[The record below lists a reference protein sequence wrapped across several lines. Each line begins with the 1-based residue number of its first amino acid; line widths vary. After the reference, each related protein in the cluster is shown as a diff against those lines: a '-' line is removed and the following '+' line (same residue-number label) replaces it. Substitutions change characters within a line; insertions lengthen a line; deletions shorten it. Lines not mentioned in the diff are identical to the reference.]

1 MRTPSYRY
9 SAQVIISM
17 YVIFEHRPRIEHTIL
32 HLKHH
37 PVPIRENLVPVARLL
52 LRVPTRFSSIVT
64 ARWLSLIRTLNKMM
78 ASSTLSR
85 NARLDRAGTA
95 RGSGPVGFGSARQP
109 RRRLSGGRLST
120 HRGTRQGMSTSH
132 KKGAV
137 QGVGSRL

>member
-1 MRTPSYRY
+1 MRTPSYQY
-9 SAQVIISM
+9 SAQVTISM
-17 YVIFEHRPRIEHTIL
+17 YIIFEHRPRIEHTIL

-37 PVPIRENLVPVARLL
+37 PVPIQENLIPVTWLL
-52 LRVPTRFSSIVT
+52 LRVPTRFSSIMT
-64 ARWLSLIRTLNKMM
+64 AHWLSLIRTLNKMM

-85 NARLDRAGTA
+85 NGQLDRAGMA
-95 RGSGPVGFGSARQP
+95 RGSGPVGFGLVQQP